1 MDIDS
6 VRRAYRRYASLYDTV
21 FGWSLEHGR
30 RQLVDMLETHAGERL
45 LEVGVGTGLLLP
57 RYPRNISITGI
68 DLSAEML
75 AVARARVEAQGLS
88 HVTLQFMDAER
99 TSFESASFD
108 HVLLPYVY
116 SVTPDPRQ
124 LIREAR
130 RVCKP
135 GGHIYVLNHFTGV
148 GVWGVLERALRPFA
162 ASLGFR
168 PEFPMQQYVTNMGWD
183 IVAIRAANLLALS
196 RIVHFRNTPS

>member
-6 VRRAYRRYASLYDTV
+6 VRRAYRRYAGLYDTV
-21 FGWSLEHGR
+21 FGWTLEHGR
-30 RQLVDMLETHAGERL
+30 RQLVDMLDTRAGERL

-57 RYPRNISITGI
+57 RYPRDISVTGI
-68 DLSAEML
+68 DLSEEML
-75 AVARARVEAQGLS
+75 AVARARVRSLRLS
-88 HVTLQFMDAER
+88 HVSLHLMDAER

-116 SVTPDPRQ
+116 SVTPDPHR

-130 RVCKP
+130 RICRP
-135 GGHIYVLNHFTGV
+135 GGNIYVLNHFTGV
-148 GVWGVLERALRPFA
+148 GIWGWLERVLRPFA

-168 PEFPMQQYVTNMGWD
+168 PEFPMRRYVNDMGWD
-183 IVAIRAANLLALS
+183 IVDIRSANLLALS
-196 RIVHFRNTPS
+196 RIVHFRNTGP